1 MKSLDDLKKLRDEAL
16 KKVEMREGGKEYRV
30 VVGMAT
36 SGIAAGARP
45 VLNQLV
51 KDASD
56 NNYNCVITQT
66 GDIGL
71 NSYEPIVQIFDKDN
85 HQVTYVHVTPEKA
98 SRILKEHVGEGKV
111 VEEYTVDAAEKAN
124 GKL

>member
-1 MKSLDDLKKLRDEAL
+1 
-16 KKVEMREGGKEYRV
+16 
-30 VVGMAT
+30 MAT

>member
-1 MKSLDDLKKLRDEAL
+1 
-16 KKVEMREGGKEYRV
+16 
-30 VVGMAT
+30 MAT

-51 KDASD
+51 KEAAE

-71 NSYEPIVQIFDKDN
+71 NSYEPIVQVFDKDN
-85 HQVTYVHVTPEKA
+85 NQVTYVHVLFVIGTSGSSKNTRRYF
-98 SRILKEHVGEGKV
+98 SWFRR
-111 VEEYTVDAAEKAN
+111 
-124 GKL
+124 